1 MSDANATDSEADAD
15 SDGDANPVAGAE
27 GGRVPVDSGALWP
40 GDTDDEVGLLLN
52 WFVPEGSHVA
62 EGDRIAEFQVEKV
75 DVDVPAPATGTLA
88 EVVVDEDGEFD
99 RGDALAYVEPEG

>member
-1 MSDANATDSEADAD
+1 MSRNDRPTDDSPYTATD
-15 SDGDANPVAGAE
+15 
-27 GGRVPVDSGALWP
+27 GGTDRIPVDSGALWP
-40 GDTDDEVGLLLN
+40 SDTDDDVALLLN
-52 WFVPEGSHVA
+52 WFVAEGTRVS

-99 RGDALAYVEPEG
+99 RGDVLAYVEPEG